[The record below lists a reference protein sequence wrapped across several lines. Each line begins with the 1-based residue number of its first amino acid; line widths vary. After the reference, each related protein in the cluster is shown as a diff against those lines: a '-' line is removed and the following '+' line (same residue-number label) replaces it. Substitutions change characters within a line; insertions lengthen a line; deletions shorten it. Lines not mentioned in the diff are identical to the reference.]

1 MPDLSVAIVAGLH
14 ADARRATVARLLHDV
29 PGSVVLHHD
38 LATAA
43 AGTVVRTIRD
53 ATGILDAGET
63 PLVNDCACC
72 ALREDLVPELRRLAA
87 AGQVTLA
94 IVELWDSVE
103 PKAMAEVITSGGLTV
118 TGVITAVDP
127 ALLLPYLANGDDLAE
142 TGLAAATTDQ
152 RTIADTFARQ
162 LEYAPVLAVLD
173 SEEADD
179 EDRELLGQL
188 HPTARQVPVGGADLT
203 RSRSTRGVRDA
214 PAPPAL
220 PPPDAPANPVLPLRD
235 ARANPALPLRDAPAN
250 PVLPLRD
257 APANPVLP
265 LRDAPANPAL
275 PLRGD
280 RAIPAPPPRDDPANP
295 TITPAHGPT
304 PPTPN
309 PPGARGTARSAP
321 TDPHLAN
328 NPNHPPPRSVLAHAA
343 LAGFDVEAAAAA
355 QHPACALLP
364 VDADAH
370 GVTTLVWHRRRP
382 FHPERLYAALEDIT
396 CAAARSRGRF
406 WLADKPDSLLHWDA
420 AGGALCVE
428 SAGPWL
434 ASLPDAAWELVP
446 AVRRAAAAL
455 DWHPEHGDCCQHL
468 VFTSPGL
475 DRDGLER
482 LLESCLLTDTEYAA
496 GRTAWKR
503 LPPAFD
509 AFLEI

>member
-14 ADARRATVARLLHDV
+14 ADARRATVAQLLHDV

-43 AGTVVRTIRD
+43 AGTVVRTVRD

-87 AGQVTLA
+87 AGQVRLA
-94 IVELWDSVE
+94 VVELWDSVE
-103 PKAMAEVITSGGLTV
+103 PKAMAEVITAGGLTV
-118 TGVITAVDP
+118 TAVITAVDP
-127 ALLLPYLANGDDLAE
+127 SLLLPYLGNGDDLAE
-142 TGLAAATTDQ
+142 TGLAAAATDQ
-152 RTIADTFARQ
+152 RTVADTFARQ

-173 SEEADD
+173 SPNADD

-188 HPTARQVPVGGADLT
+188 HPTARQVPVGGADLP
-203 RSRSTRGVRDA
+203 RNRSTQTGHDT
-214 PAPPAL
+214 PT
-220 PPPDAPANPVLPLRD
+220 
-235 ARANPALPLRDAPAN
+235 NPALL
-250 PVLPLRD
+250 
-257 APANPVLP
+257 
-265 LRDAPANPAL
+265 
-275 PLRGD
+275 LRGD

-295 TITPAHGPT
+295 ARTPAQTPT

-309 PPGARGTARSAP
+309 PPGARGTARPAP
-321 TDPHLAN
+321 TDPHPAH
-328 NPNHPPPRSVLAHAA
+328 NPNHPPPPRSPNPAPRSVLAHAA

-364 VDADAH
+364 VEADAH
-370 GVTTLVWHRRRP
+370 GVSTLVWHRRRP

-475 DRDGLER
+475 DRDGLEL
-482 LLESCLLTDTEYAA
+482 LLESCLLTDIEYAA
-496 GRTAWKR
+496 GRSAWKR
-503 LPPAFD
+503 IPSAFD
-509 AFLEI
+509 TLLEI